1 MKLSVFCAG
10 SQSLEEVSRSDL
22 GKKLKEGVEEA
33 AKSVKHSAESV
44 SKGGEMLGKTSAFRA
59 ISQVCFFSLFLSY
72 SKRPHCSILN
82 HC

>member
-1 MKLSVFCAG
+1 METFLQRFSLVTLKLSVLCTG

-44 SKGGEMLGKTSAFRA
+44 SKSGEMLGKSSAFRA
-59 ISQVCFFSLFLSY
+59 ISQVCV
-72 SKRPHCSILN
+72 
-82 HC
+82 